1 MPVPLPSL
9 VIALGSASLGALFVS
24 ADAAL
29 SGLSSA
35 RTAALLEQDGRPF
48 KDALERYQAAPWK
61 LRSTYIIGRSICAAV
76 TVLMLADVAAN
87 VMPGPVGLGVAILA
101 AIGFHALADLTTS
114 MARHSAEEWGLRL
127 ATYLRPF
134 EILLLPLAMP
144 LAKLSSALSNSVQP
158 EKPTD
163 PDLATAEV
171 EAFVDEVERSGVV
184 GAEPAEMIRN
194 VLEFEDRR
202 AREVMVPRT
211 RVEAINAN
219 TPLDEVRRFV
229 GECGHSRY
237 PVYEGQLDNVIGIL
251 VAKDVF
257 KLESFDDEDASP
269 ESKPRT
275 LSDVV
280 RRDVVFVHEQQKLA
294 TLLREMRQK
303 RQHLAVVV
311 DEFGGTSGIVTME
324 DVIEEIVGDI
334 RDEHDEESAPIQE
347 LGDGRLLANGT
358 MHVEDLA
365 AYLGLSIDEDD
376 RAASLGSA
384 FEPSVEEGAT
394 ITRWGL
400 DLVARE
406 VKSGQVERIE
416 VRRPLHSLP
425 PPSVTSDEDRVD
437 ISAAPESRRTSD
449 TAPKPSAARAG
460 QDAEDDDA
468 PNRESGQR
476 EASNS

>member
-1 MPVPLPSL
+1 
-9 VIALGSASLGALFVS
+9 G
-24 ADAAL
+24 
-29 SGLSSA
+29 
-35 RTAALLEQDGRPF
+35 
-48 KDALERYQAAPWK
+48 
-61 LRSTYIIGRSICAAV
+61 
-76 TVLMLADVAAN
+76 
-87 VMPGPVGLGVAILA
+87 
-101 AIGFHALADLTTS
+101 
-114 MARHSAEEWGLRL
+114 AEEWGLRL

-134 EILLLPLAMP
+134 EILLLPLTAP
-144 LAKLSSALSNSVQP
+144 LEKLSSAIARQVQP

-163 PDLATAEV
+163 PELATAEV
-171 EAFVDEVERSGVV
+171 EHFVDEVERSGVV

-257 KLESFDDEDASP
+257 KLEGSADRPSDELLGADDESP
-269 ESKPRT
+269 TSRPRT
-275 LSDVV
+275 LVDVV

-347 LGDGRLLANGT
+347 LGEGRLIANGA

-365 AYLGLSIDEDD
+365 AYLGLTIDEDD
-376 RAASLGSA
+376 RAASLASA

-400 DLVARE
+400 DLIARE

-425 PPSVTSDEDRVD
+425 PPTVASEEDAVD
-437 ISAAPESRRTSD
+437 ISAPPDSVKAREPRRTSD
-449 TAPKPSAARAG
+449 TAPKPSSSEEEG
-460 QDAEDDDA
+460 EDDDA
-468 PNRESGQR
+468 PSRESGRR

>member
-9 VIALGSASLGALFVS
+9 IIALASASLGALFVS

-35 RTAALLEQDGRPF
+35 RMAALLEQDGRPF
-48 KDALERYQAAPWK
+48 KPALERYQSAPWK
-61 LRSTYIIGRSICAAV
+61 LRSTYITGRSICAAV
-76 TVLMLADVAAN
+76 TVVMMANVAAE
-87 VMPGPVGLGVAILA
+87 VLPGILGTGLAILA
-101 AIGFHALADLTTS
+101 AITLHSLADLTTS

-134 EILLLPLAMP
+134 ELLLLPLALP
-144 LAKLSSALSNSVQP
+144 LEKLSSAISNSVQP
-158 EKPTD
+158 EKPAD

-171 EAFVDEVERSGVV
+171 EHFVDEVERSGVV

-211 RVEAINAN
+211 RVEAINAS
-219 TPLDEVRRFV
+219 TPLAEVRRFV

-257 KLESFDDEDASP
+257 KLEGSDDPDASP

-275 LSDVV
+275 LVDVV

-347 LGDGRLLANGT
+347 LGEGRLLANGA

-365 AYLGLSIDEDD
+365 AYLGLSIEEDD
-376 RAASLGSA
+376 RATPLASA

-400 DLVARE
+400 DLIARE

-425 PPSVTSDEDRVD
+425 PPSVVSDDEAVD

-449 TAPKPSAARAG
+449 TAPKPSAANRE
-460 QDAEDDDA
+460 EDDDA
-468 PNRESGQR
+468 PSRESGRR

>member
-1 MPVPLPSL
+1 VRGRR
-9 VIALGSASLGALFVS
+9 V
-24 ADAAL
+24 
-29 SGLSSA
+29 
-35 RTAALLEQDGRPF
+35 EQPHD
-48 KDALERYQAAPWK
+48 
-61 LRSTYIIGRSICAAV
+61 LR
-76 TVLMLADVAAN
+76 VA
-87 VMPGPVGLGVAILA
+87 
-101 AIGFHALADLTTS
+101 
-114 MARHSAEEWGLRL
+114 E
-127 ATYLRPF
+127 
-134 EILLLPLAMP
+134 
-144 LAKLSSALSNSVQP
+144 
-158 EKPTD
+158 
-163 PDLATAEV
+163 AEV
-171 EAFVDEVERSGVV
+171 EIMVDEVERSGLF
-184 GAEPAEMIRN
+184 GHEPAEMIRN

-202 AREVMVPRT
+202 ARAVMVPRT
-211 RVEAINAN
+211 RIEAINAN

-229 GECGHSRY
+229 GESGHSRY

-257 KLESFDDEDASP
+257 KLESPSLDLDDQIP

-275 LSDVV
+275 LVDVV

-347 LGDGRLLANGT
+347 LGDGRLLASGV
-358 MHVEDLA
+358 MRVEDLA
-365 AYLGLSIDEDD
+365 DYLGLSIEDAD
-376 RAASLGSA
+376 RAATLASA
-384 FEPSVEEGAT
+384 FEPSVDEGAS

-406 VKSGQVERIE
+406 VKSGQIERVE

-425 PPSVTSDEDRVD
+425 PPSVVVSDEDSRD
-437 ISAAPESRRTSD
+437 YLQAALSVGSRHKSD
-449 TAPKPSAARAG
+449 TAPKNDARKH
-460 QDAEDDDA
+460 DDSDDVA
-468 PNRESGQR
+468 RDSGTR